1 MYRLTVYA
9 SLRGLT
15 ADPGRSTAVCTEGRH
30 VDLHKVHC
38 TVHGMRKAV
47 QRYLP
52 SNTIAL
58 DPLDLARLHP
68 AARR

>member
-15 ADPGRSTAVCTEGRH
+15 ANPGRSTAVCTEGRH

-47 QRYLP
+47 PRYLP

-58 DPLDLARLHP
+58 DPLDLTRLHP